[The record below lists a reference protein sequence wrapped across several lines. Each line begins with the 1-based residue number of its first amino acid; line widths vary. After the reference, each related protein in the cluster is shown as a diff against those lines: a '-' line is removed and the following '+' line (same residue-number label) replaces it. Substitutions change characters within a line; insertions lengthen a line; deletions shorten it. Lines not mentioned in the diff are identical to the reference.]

1 MGNLDCN
8 GVTIDTLKDRIRLP
22 RSHIISN
29 TRHEGP
35 LLRKEVVRSWSR
47 RIFVSPPSH
56 YRHHQVT
63 VVNRIAL
70 YLIRSLG
77 SGLIDHS
84 YRSTLKPTGLWIRF
98 TAPFILPGLSMLL
111 PDGSI
116 LQPVLPF
123 CSWRCQTWVKQ
134 QNMIWTIATSIMSV
148 ASCDDSNS
156 IGEAPSNCS
165 DCQIAI

>member
-84 YRSTLKPTGLWIRF
+84 YRSTLKPTGLWIRS
-98 TAPFILPGLSMLL
+98 TPAFIPPGLSKLL
-111 PDGSI
+111 PDGCI
-116 LQPVLPF
+116 LRPVLQL

-134 QNMIWTIATSIMSV
+134 QNMIWTIATYDLSV
-148 ASCDDSNS
+148 AARDDSNS
-156 IGEAPSNCS
+156 IGEDPSNCV
-165 DCQIAI
+165 DGQIAI